1 MTSQIKAKLLQ
12 HFAAKKKAD
21 GGFTLIELLVV
32 IIIIGILSAIALP
45 SFLNQANKA
54 RASEA
59 KAYIGSMNRGQQAY
73 YMENGN
79 FAHEDFDDDIDDAEV
94 ALSVLGLGI
103 SPVTENYAYRIAVI
117 ADTDDESV
125 VGNFAQ
131 PSTPDVD
138 ADGNLLG
145 TATIDPG
152 SAVKAYQGAVKIGV
166 TVAGG
171 DATTLAI
178 LCEGIQPP
186 IADGVGGDEVVFE
199 NTEAAEAGAPGCG
212 TGYKTIQ

>member
-1 MTSQIKAKLLQ
+1 MSSQIKAKLLQ
-12 HFAAKKKAD
+12 HFAGKKKAN

-59 KAYIGSMNRGQQAY
+59 KAYVGSMNRGQQAY

-79 FAHEDFDDDIDDAEV
+79 FAYDGADDIDSADLAFS
-94 ALSVLGLGI
+94 ALGLGI
-103 SPVTENYAYRIAVI
+103 TQNTDNYMYKIDSIADSSTEN
-117 ADTDDESV
+117 V
-125 VGNFAQ
+125 VLAQAQ
-131 PSTPDVD
+131 PSDGEDTP
-138 ADGNLLG
+138 A
-145 TATIDPG
+145 IDEG
-152 SAVKAYQGAVKIGV
+152 SAVKAYQGAVKVGV
-166 TVAGG
+166 TTAGG

-186 IADGVGGDEVVFE
+186 IADGALGDEVEFD
-199 NTEAAEAGAPGCG
+199 NTVAADAGAPECG
-212 TGYKTIQ
+212 TGYKTIK